1 MNTSRNMSGWQ
12 AYVDSNLV
20 GTGHVTKAAILG
32 HDGSSWAISP
42 GFAVAAGE
50 AANLVKGFTDAGPLR
65 AAGLFIQGEKYLVLK
80 ADERSIYGKKGTSG
94 VVCVKTG
101 QSVLIGLYNDKIQP
115 GQASTCVEKLAD
127 YLIDQGY

>member
-1 MNTSRNMSGWQ
+1 MCAWQ
-12 AYVDSNLV
+12 PYVDNNLV

-32 HDGSSWAISP
+32 HDGSAWATTA
-42 GFAVAAGE
+42 GFAVAPAE
-50 AANLVKGFTDAGPLR
+50 ASALIKGFGDAGPLR
-65 AAGLFIQGEKYLVLK
+65 ASGLFVQGEKYLVLK

-101 QSVLIGLYNDKIQP
+101 QSVLVGIYNDKIQP
-115 GQASTCVEKLAD
+115 GQASSCVEKLAD